1 MLNEFRNIRLEGLF
15 KLDDQNELPNI
26 SSFTVCRSRM
36 FDFDLQSYSTPTSHF
51 AHVCLARVFKK
62 SIRGKDKRKKKKEK
76 LKRLRID
83 NDAKT
88 QKTHKNLIGNLCQCK
103 AKLVNRLVLRL
114 HRNT

>member
-62 SIRGKDKRKKKKEK
+62 STRGKDKRRKEK
-76 LKRLRID
+76 RE
-83 NDAKT
+83 A
-88 QKTHKNLIGNLCQCK
+88 QKAEN
-103 AKLVNRLVLRL
+103 
-114 HRNT
+114 